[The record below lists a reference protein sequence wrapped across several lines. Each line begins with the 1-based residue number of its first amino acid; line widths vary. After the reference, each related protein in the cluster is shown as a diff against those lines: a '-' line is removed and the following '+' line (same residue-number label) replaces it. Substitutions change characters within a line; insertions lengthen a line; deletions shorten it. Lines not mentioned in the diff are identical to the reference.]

1 MSEKNKILALLLIL
15 NLIQKYFRSFPFR
28 KLKEERTD
36 KKEKGG
42 SIDLTEAKGR
52 ENQDLCKKF
61 KFWLPKTAFTHFNYF
76 YSIICHVLNNYYWS
90 RHCINYRNL
99 HDYLDILFSQRIS
112 ENFREKTIVVKH
124 KGEQRRYLTVSGLR
138 L

>member
-15 NLIQKYFRSFPFR
+15 NVIQKYFRSFPFR

-61 KFWLPKTAFTHFNYF
+61 KF
-76 YSIICHVLNNYYWS
+76 
-90 RHCINYRNL
+90 
-99 HDYLDILFSQRIS
+99 
-112 ENFREKTIVVKH
+112 
-124 KGEQRRYLTVSGLR
+124 
-138 L
+138 